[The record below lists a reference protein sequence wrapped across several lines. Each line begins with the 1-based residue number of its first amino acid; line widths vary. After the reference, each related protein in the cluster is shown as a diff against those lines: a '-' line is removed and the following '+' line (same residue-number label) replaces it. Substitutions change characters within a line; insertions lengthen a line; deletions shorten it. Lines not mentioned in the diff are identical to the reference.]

1 VNFLSLFSGIGLH
14 DLGFERAGWRCVGQ
28 VELDPFA
35 AAVLAKHWPHV
46 PRWCDVRSVTV
57 DAVRGACGRIDAI
70 CGGFMCT
77 DISVAG
83 KGAGLGKRTRS
94 GLTWR
99 EMFRLIR
106 GLRPVLLVIEN
117 VPRLRT
123 LGADRVLAALERIG
137 YACRALVVGAEHV
150 GAPHR
155 RHRVWIVGHSRRAAS
170 ERNAGGLHPAQ
181 AGERGAR
188 IEDGDCP
195 NGPESSSAGSRARRT
210 LDDTERARRQQG
222 SGDTRH
228 EEGTRGGRGEPVV
241 ADRVANPLSLDSGSG
256 LPVAVGEAEGRTAAH
271 RSGDCIFPGGCWRCA
286 NVADTA
292 SDRRATEG
300 QRAAT
305 GHPHGDRQLWPSRP
319 GNPQHAWEAPRLTQ
333 SGVGGAASRRAG
345 RVAGFARRNALRAL
359 GNGNPP
365 QVAEAVARAIN
376 QALETA

>member
-1 VNFLSLFSGIGLH
+1 MNFLSLYSGIGLH

-35 AAVLAKHWPHV
+35 TAVLAKHWPHV

-137 YACRALVVGAEHV
+137 YACRAIVVGAEHV

-155 RHRVWIVGHSRRAAS
+155 RHRVWVIGRLVHAS
-170 ERNAGGLHPAQ
+170 GRDVSGISTSG
-181 AGERGAR
+181 RGAQG
-188 IEDGDCP
+188 EA
-195 NGPESSSAGSRARRT
+195 EGSDVRGREAVGV
-210 LDDTERARRQQG
+210 L
-222 SGDTRH
+222 H
-228 EEGTRGGRGEPVV
+228 EPAHAN
-241 ADRVANPLSLDSGSG
+241 ADEANPLGLDGTG
-256 LPVAVGEAEGRTAAH
+256 GVPVAVGEAEGRTAAH
-271 RSGDCIFPGGCWRCA
+271 RTGDCIFPGGCWRCA
-286 NVADTA
+286 NVADTD
-292 SDRRATEG
+292 SGRGG
-300 QRAAT
+300 QDFLSSESRSSRSVEPSGYPRLPVRSGEAEQVS
-305 GHPHGDRQLWPSRP
+305 RWPARP
-319 GNPQHAWEAPRLTQ
+319 GQGQHAWEAPRLIE
-333 SGVGGAASRRAG
+333 SSVGGAASRRAG

-365 QVAEAVARAIN
+365 QVAEVIARSINETMKARAVA
-376 QALETA
+376 

>member
-155 RHRVWIVGHSRRAAS
+155 RHRVWIVGPLAQPANGTPEDFIRRKQESVARGSKMGIALTDLNLQVQVAARGERTTPNAHDGSRGAETRDTKKA
-170 ERNAGGLHPAQ
+170 RGAGGVNLLSQIVWQTPSASTAE
-181 AGERGAR
+181 AGCRSRSGKRKDELLLIGQVIASSPEGAGGAR
-188 IEDGDCP
+188 TWPTPRAIDGRP
-195 NGPESSSAGSRARRT
+195 KGNGPRPDTLTGIVNYGPQDPATPNTPGKRLGSLNPEWVAQLQGAPDGWLDLPDAT
-210 LDDTERARRQQG
+210 LCE
-222 SGDTRH
+222 
-228 EEGTRGGRGEPVV
+228 
-241 ADRVANPLSLDSGSG
+241 
-256 LPVAVGEAEGRTAAH
+256 
-271 RSGDCIFPGGCWRCA
+271 
-286 NVADTA
+286 
-292 SDRRATEG
+292 
-300 QRAAT
+300 
-305 GHPHGDRQLWPSRP
+305 LW
-319 GNPQHAWEAPRLTQ
+319 
-333 SGVGGAASRRAG
+333 
-345 RVAGFARRNALRAL
+345 
-359 GNGNPP
+359 
-365 QVAEAVARAIN
+365 
-376 QALETA
+376 ETATRRKSRKR

>member
-35 AAVLAKHWPHV
+35 TAVLAKHWPHV

-57 DAVRGACGRIDAI
+57 DAVRGACGRVDAI

-137 YACRALVVGAEHV
+137 YACRAIVVGAEHV

-155 RHRVWIVGHSRRAAS
+155 RHRVWVIGRLVHAS
-170 ERNAGGLHPAQ
+170 GRDVSGISTSG
-181 AGERGAR
+181 RGAQG
-188 IEDGDCP
+188 EA
-195 NGPESSSAGSRARRT
+195 EGSDVRGREAVGV
-210 LDDTERARRQQG
+210 L
-222 SGDTRH
+222 H
-228 EEGTRGGRGEPVV
+228 EPAHAN
-241 ADRVANPLSLDSGSG
+241 ADVANPLGLDGTG
-256 LPVAVGEAEGRTAAH
+256 GVPVAVGEAEGRTAAH

-286 NVADTA
+286 NVADTSFTGLEVGRTRAGGTSPQLPVSA
-292 SDRRATEG
+292 SGSSNR
-300 QRAAT
+300 
-305 GHPHGDRQLWPSRP
+305 WPSRP
-319 GNPQHAWEAPRLTQ
+319 GQPQHAWEAPRLVE

-365 QVAEAVARAIN
+365 QTAEAVARAIN
-376 QALETA
+376 QALEAA